1 MSARRRGLFDDDLEE
16 LLVHRV
22 LELEV
27 VARERQR
34 RAVDRSE
41 RRAQLVRH
49 GRDEVL
55 ANLLERA
62 LLGQVAERVHRSF
75 VEADP
80 RDREPA
86 LFAVELQWERRRRCR
101 SRCAGAGTRLQGR
114 SSRV

>member
-1 MSARRRGLFDDDLEE
+1 M
-16 LLVHRV
+16 HRF
-22 LELEV
+22 LELEIL
-27 VARERQR
+27 ARERQR

-62 LLGQVAERVHRSF
+62 FLGEVAERVHRSF
-75 VEADP
+75 VEADS

-86 LFAVELQWERRRRCR
+86 LFPAELEREGRRRCGPGCTGHGDA
-101 SRCAGAGTRLQGR
+101 SREIVPAP
-114 SSRV
+114 